1 MVTMSEETSA
11 TALAVFNT
19 LAYRKRDLAKAGI
32 AIDKISWTDLPN
44 NLGNL
49 HEMVLQMLDFGDIGH
64 LDTQLVG
71 FSELF

>member
-32 AIDKISWTDLPN
+32 AIDKISWTDLPKD
-44 NLGNL
+44 LGNL
-49 HEMVLQMLDFGDIGH
+49 HEVVSQKLDFEDIAH

-71 FSELF
+71 LSELF